1 MTRTVAERLQDAWQR
16 SDLIFSTLSPEAF
29 RARPIA
35 LRHPFIFY
43 VGHLPA
49 FAWIHICGG
58 TLGHPS
64 FAPALD
70 DMFSRGI
77 DPDVDNPEQCHDHP
91 EIPDRWPE
99 LETVLAYRDRVR
111 AAVLASL
118 DAVAERSSADPMAQ
132 NGRVFSMVVEHELM
146 HQETLLY
153 MVQQLAPELKARP
166 SWLPDFALGAG
177 APRRPVAVPAG
188 RATLGAE
195 FEAMA
200 FGWDNEF
207 PSMSV
212 DVPAFSIDS
221 VPVCIAE
228 LHEFVES
235 GAYGRSELWRADDW
249 AWRVRAGLPHPQFWI
264 RRNGAW
270 LYQTAFDLVPLAA
283 VEGWPAYVSLAEARA
298 FARWRGGRLPAEAE
312 FHRAAYGRPDGGEQ
326 PTPWAEDTPAPA
338 RGNFDFRAWAPVP
351 TGSYPHAVS
360 PWGVHE
366 LVGNG
371 WEWTDTP
378 FDGFPGFKAYIERYP
393 GYSADFF
400 DGKHYV
406 LKGASWATVGDL
418 VRPSFR
424 NWYQTHYPFVF
435 AKFRCVSE

>member
-1 MTRTVAERLQDAWQR
+1 MTQTIAERLQRAWQR
-16 SDLIFSTLSPEAF
+16 TDLIFSTLKPEAF
-29 RARPIA
+29 LAQPIS

-58 TLGHPS
+58 TLARPP
-64 FAPALD
+64 FAPAFD

-77 DPDVDNPEQCHDHP
+77 DPDVDDPEQCHDHP
-91 EIPDRWPE
+91 DVPERWPE
-99 LETVLAYRDRVR
+99 IDTVLGYRDRVR
-111 AAVLASL
+111 AAVLASI
-118 DAVAERSSADPMAQ
+118 DAVAERSSADPMAR

-166 SWLPDFALGAG
+166 SWLPDFALGEPG
-177 APRRPVAVPAG
+177 RRRPVAVAAG
-188 RATLGAE
+188 RATLGAD
-195 FEAMA
+195 FEALA

-207 PSMSV
+207 PSASV
-212 DVPAFSIDS
+212 EVGAFAIDTL
-221 VPVCIAE
+221 PVSNAE
-228 LHEFVES
+228 FLEFVQS
-235 GAYGRSELWRADDW
+235 GAYNQSGLWREEDW
-249 AWRVRAGLPHPQFWI
+249 AWKIRTGFDHPCFWV

-270 LYQTAFDLVPLAA
+270 LYQTAFDLLPLADA
-283 VEGWPAYVSLAEARA
+283 RGWPAYVSLAEARA
-298 FARWRGGRLPAEAE
+298 FARWRGGRLPTEPE
-312 FHRAAYGRPDGGEQ
+312 FHRAAYGRPAGREHPAPG
-326 PTPWAEDTPAPA
+326 TEDTAAPG
-338 RGNFDFRAWAPVP
+338 RGNFDFASWAPVP
-351 TGSYPHAVS
+351 AGSHPRAAS
-360 PWGVHE
+360 AWGVHD

-378 FDGFPGFKAYIERYP
+378 FEGFPGFKAYIERYP

-406 LKGASWATVGDL
+406 LKGASWATDGDL

-424 NWYQTHYPFVF
+424 NWYQAHYPFVF
-435 AKFRCVSE
+435 AKFRCVWD